1 MHKTTTNNSFL
12 NNLSVIS
19 HQKSLDCTKIS
30 IFLKISLIFA
40 VANKKCNT
48 FANYKPSKTQDM
60 GDIKFIWNRFWIWV
74 RNILI
79 FFFVSS
85 ILSVIAFKWVPV
97 YHTPLMYIRWLEG
110 KAPDIKHEWVDLDQI
125 SHNMPLA
132 VMGGEDTH
140 FTEHNGFEEK
150 EILKA
155 RLQALQGGRER
166 GASTISQQTAKNVF
180 LWPGHSWI
188 RKGLEAYFT
197 ILIENIWGKERIM
210 EVYLNS
216 IEMGRGIYGVQ
227 ACAQEKFHKD
237 ARDLTRSECALIAAT
252 LPNPLERDSAN
263 PSKYVLKH
271 SKRIQREMNAIKD
284 PGWGT
289 K

>member
-1 MHKTTTNNSFL
+1 
-12 NNLSVIS
+12 
-19 HQKSLDCTKIS
+19 
-30 IFLKISLIFA
+30 
-40 VANKKCNT
+40 
-48 FANYKPSKTQDM
+48 M
-60 GDIKFIWNRFWIWV
+60 GDLRFLWHRFWIWV

-85 ILSVIAFKWVPV
+85 LLAVIAFKWVPV
-97 YHTPLMYIRWLEG
+97 YRTPLMYIRYCQQWLDG
-110 KAPDIKHEWVDLDQI
+110 KDPVIKHQWVDLEQI

-140 FTEHNGFEEK
+140 FTEHSGFEE
-150 EILKA
+150 EAILRA
-155 RLQALQGGRER
+155 RLEKLNGGRER

-180 LWPGHSWI
+180 LWPGHSWL

-216 IEMGRGIYGVQ
+216 IEMGDGIYGAE
-227 ACAQEKFHKD
+227 ACAQLNFNKS
-237 ARDLTRSECALIAAT
+237 ARDLTRSESAIIAAT
-252 LPNPLERDSAN
+252 LPNPLERDSAH
-263 PSKYVLKH
+263 PSKFVKKR

-284 PGWGT
+284 PGWGA